1 MLEIKKITLI
11 ISIGVPLI
19 LFFIIFFSII
29 CGESSAGSD
38 NVTIVTKEDFGVPF
52 EDNTVFHLS
61 SPFGYRKDPFGS
73 GVTKFHG
80 GIDLGTSAGTNVL
93 ASANGIVYEVGYNP
107 KGLGNYVY
115 IKHETNDGV
124 LYTAYGH
131 MLDNSI
137 VVETNQPI
145 SKRQKIGEVGSTGS
159 STAPHLHFMIMKNKI
174 SFNYEDLIDPYF
186 VIYGLN

>member
-1 MLEIKKITLI
+1 MKIKFIVAF
-11 ISIGVPLI
+11 GVPII
-19 LFFIIFFSII
+19 LFFILFFTLI
-29 CGESSAGSD
+29 CGESSSGSD
-38 NVTIVTKEDFGVPF
+38 NVSIVGKEEFAIPF
-52 EDNTVFHLS
+52 EKDTIFHLS

-73 GVTKFHG
+73 GVIKFHG

-93 ASANGIVYEVGYNP
+93 ASADGIVYEVGYNP
-107 KGLGNYVY
+107 TGLGNYVY
-115 IKHETNDGV
+115 IKHQTNDGI
-124 LYTAYGH
+124 LFTAYGH

-145 SKRQKIGEVGSTGS
+145 SKGQKIGEVGSTGS